1 MIEVSF
7 FSALLGGILTFFA
20 PCTLPLIPAYV
31 GFLGG
36 GVKAEESGGSVRRR
50 ILRNAVLFVLG
61 FSLIFILAGVISG
74 SLGKAYV
81 RHHVIISQLS
91 GVIILFFGLSMLDII
106 PLSGFVT
113 NLLTK
118 FFRVK
123 KLPKSMTPGNPTSAF
138 LLGVLFAIGLG
149 PTCLGPILGYISL
162 LAATSGTAL
171 YGALMLTVYS
181 LGIAIPFLIVALL
194 YGSSFSYIE
203 RLTKIL
209 PLINRI
215 SGLILI
221 VIGILLIMVNFGMI
235 SIWMGHVLRAQW
247 YTDLVNYM

>member
-20 PCTLPLIPAYV
+20 PCTLPLIPAYI

-36 GVKAEESGGSVRRR
+36 GLRKESGEEAKEVRTH
-50 ILRNAVLFVLG
+50 ILRNALLFVLG

-74 SLGKAYV
+74 SIGKAYI

-91 GVIILFFGLSMLDII
+91 GVIIVFFGISMLGILPI
-106 PLSGFVT
+106 P
-113 NLLTK
+113 NLLEK
-118 FFRVK
+118 IFKSR
-123 KLPKSMTPGNPTSAF
+123 KLPKSIVPGNPSSAF
-138 LLGVLFAIGLG
+138 LLGILFAIGLG

-171 YGALMLTVYS
+171 YGALLLTVYS
-181 LGIAIPFLIVALL
+181 LGIAIPFLVVALL
-194 YGSSFSYIE
+194 YGSSFSYIAK
-203 RLTKIL
+203 LTKLL
-209 PLINRI
+209 PLINRV
-215 SGLILI
+215 SGVILI
-221 VIGILLIMVNFGMI
+221 FIGVLLIMVNFGML
-235 SIWMGHVLRAQW
+235 SVWMGHILKAQW